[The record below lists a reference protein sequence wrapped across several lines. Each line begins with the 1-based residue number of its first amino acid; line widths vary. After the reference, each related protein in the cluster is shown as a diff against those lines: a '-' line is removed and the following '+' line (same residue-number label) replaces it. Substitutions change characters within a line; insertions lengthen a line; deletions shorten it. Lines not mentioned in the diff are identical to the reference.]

1 MVGPILLGIALLLFA
16 CLIAMYRLQKDGFT
30 DASGNDA
37 SGNSICSPIKVAVA
51 CDNTADCNWDKT
63 TSKCYSCAELT
74 ACGSCVDNNKCGW
87 CADIKKCVMSDRMG
101 LPLGKACSDTN
112 FAVTPDMCTAKRQPT
127 FNASSDFKDD
137 LIDTNLIV
145 TESQAS
151 TCANEG
157 KVVDIVKGRLSND
170 IKALVRAELT
180 ANKITPV
187 EGFEGFQN
195 LERTIA
201 NSTLASISDDV
212 RAMVKKSLPK
222 KL

>member
-16 CLIAMYRLQKDGFT
+16 CLIAINGFSLDGF
-30 DASGNDA
+30 DDA
-37 SGNSICSPIKVAVA
+37 SGNSVCRPIKVAVA
-51 CDNTADCNWDKT
+51 CDNTADCNWDKK
-63 TSKCYSCAELT
+63 TSTCYSCAELSS
-74 ACGSCVDNNKCGW
+74 CGSCVDNNKCGW

-101 LPLGKACSDTN
+101 LPLGKACSDLN
-112 FAVTPDMCTAKRQPT
+112 FAVTPDKCNAPTQPT

-137 LIDTNLIV
+137 LLDTNLII
-145 TESQAS
+145 TDSQAS
-151 TCANEG
+151 TCANED

-187 EGFEGFQN
+187 EGFENFQN

-201 NSTLASISDDV
+201 NSVVASISDDV

-222 KL
+222 KV